1 MNIKISGVTR
11 RFITLLILCIG
22 FSVMAQK
29 VSAQDINAKVTQAI
43 QSSNTSELA
52 RSFNNSIDLTIPGSE
67 GTYSKVQA
75 EQILKSFFSK
85 YPPVSFSIN
94 HKGNSKDGSQYA
106 IGTYKSKSVSFRTY
120 YLIKPI
126 GGQLLIHQ
134 LKFESREE

>member
-1 MNIKISGVTR
+1 MNIKISGLPR
-11 RFITLLILCIG
+11 RFITILILCAGLI
-22 FSVMAQK
+22 VMTEQ
-29 VSAQDINAKVTQAI
+29 VSAQDINTKVSQAI

-52 RSFNNSIDLTIPGSE
+52 KYFNNSIDLTIPDSE

-85 YPPVSFSIN
+85 YPPVSFTIN

-120 YLIKPI
+120 YLTKPI